1 MKTAGIRE
9 LKQNA
14 SAVVADVI
22 AGEIVII
29 TDRGRPVARMV
40 PIANDTLDALVESGR
55 ARPPRR
61 SIADLG
67 PPPRRARGEPTLSE
81 VLEEM
86 RSGERW

>member
-29 TDRGRPVARMV
+29 TDRGRPVARLV
-40 PIANDTLDALVESGR
+40 PLATDPIDALVESGR
-55 ARPPRR
+55 ARRARR
-61 SIADLG
+61 DIADLD
-67 PPPRRARGEPTLSE
+67 PPTPPGRGERTPSE

-86 RSGERW
+86 RSDERW